1 MLSLF
6 GQREAIVGASAD
18 RREHDA
24 CVLDNSSRTRQES
37 AMLKIEAVSKQF
49 RGGQYGVR
57 DLSLELESGVIGLL
71 GPNGAGKTTLMQM
84 IATITRPTSGRIFFE
99 GVDVTKRPNDVRR
112 KLGYLPQDFGVYDNL
127 TAIEFLTY
135 FAALKG
141 VNSKTRVMEMLENVN
156 LHSAAQRA
164 VGGFSGGMKQ
174 RLGIAQ
180 ALINNPAL
188 LIVDEPTAGLDPE
201 ERVRFR
207 NVLSEIGFG
216 KLVILSTHIVSDIE
230 SIATEIAVLK
240 EGALLTAGAPETLLR
255 ACEGQVWR
263 SVVPSEEFDR
273 LRLTLKIS
281 SAVRKADGVHIRFV
295 GPAPAI
301 AASPAEPELED
312 AFLYLMNFGAEG
324 AAAR

>member
-1 MLSLF
+1 
-6 GQREAIVGASAD
+6 
-18 RREHDA
+18 
-24 CVLDNSSRTRQES
+24 
-37 AMLKIEAVSKQF
+37 MLKIEVVSKQF

-57 DLSLELESGVIGLL
+57 DLSLELKSGVIGLL

-84 IATITRPTSGRIFFE
+84 IATITRPTSGRILFE
-99 GVDVTKRPNDVRR
+99 DADVTKRPNDVRR
-112 KLGYLPQDFGVYDNL
+112 KLGYLPQDFGVYENL

-141 VNSKTRVMEMLENVN
+141 VKSKKRVMEMLENVN
-156 LHSAAQRA
+156 LHQSANRA

-180 ALINNPAL
+180 ALINDPAL

-207 NVLSEIGFG
+207 NILSEIGFG

-240 EGALLTAGAPETLLR
+240 SGALLTMGAPEALLS
-255 ACEGQVWR
+255 ACTGKAWH
-263 SVVPSEEFDR
+263 SVVSSEEFDR
-273 LRLTLKIS
+273 LRASLKIS
-281 SAVRKADGVHIRFV
+281 SAIRKSDGVHIRFV
-295 GPAPAI
+295 GPRPAI
-301 AASPAEPELED
+301 AASAAEPELED
-312 AFLYLMNFGAEG
+312 AFLYLMNFGASEEK
-324 AAAR
+324 AR